1 MKAIKVGSS
10 GKVSVLL
17 IVLLAIIVLCVV
29 GVVIFAPLGKT
40 GKVLNFSLSE
50 PLNGATTAKIDIDPG
65 DGNLMIGS
73 ITGSEPEL
81 ANGTL
86 QYLEKKGLPTRSLNT
101 SNGMATLTLKA
112 NGGVA
117 SGFRF
122 PWEGC
127 YGATEW
133 QIFLNPGVRSD
144 LTTYS
149 DGGNVNLNLAGMS
162 ITRVSAETGGGK
174 VDVVLPDNSSDLDVT
189 AKTGGGDVTVEL
201 GSGTT
206 GSNTINATSGAGN
219 VVVSVPGNIAAR
231 IHVTSGMGKVI
242 MDPSFI
248 MIDKNTYESP
258 DYDSAFDKV
267 EITANSGAG
276 NVSVNTK

>member
-29 GVVIFAPLGKT
+29 GVVIFAPLAKT
-40 GKVLNFSLSE
+40 GKVLNYNLSE
-50 PLNGATTAKIDIDPG
+50 PLNGATTAKIDINPG

-86 QYLEKKGLPTRSLNT
+86 QYLEKKGLPGRSLNT
-101 SNGMATLTLKA
+101 SNGITTLTLKA
-112 NGGVA
+112 NDA
-117 SGFRF
+117 AATGFRF

-133 QIFLNPGVRSD
+133 QIFLNPGVQSD
-144 LTTYS
+144 LTAYS
-149 DGGNVNLNLAGMS
+149 NGGNVNLNLAGMS
-162 ITRVSAETGGGK
+162 ITHVSAETGGGN
-174 VDVVLPDNSSDLDVT
+174 VDVVLPDNAGDLEVT
-189 AKTGGGDVTVEL
+189 AKTGGGNVTVSM
-201 GSGTT
+201 GSGTN

-219 VVVSVPGNIAAR
+219 VVVNVPADIAAR
-231 IHVTSGMGKVI
+231 IHVTSGMGNVT

-248 MIDKNTYESP
+248 MMDKNTYESP
-258 DYDSAFDKV
+258 DFDSAVDKV

-276 NVSVNTK
+276 NVSVNIK